1 MQLPK
6 LLTNEKL
13 KKGEFPF
20 GRNKNMLALRYQDKR
35 EIYML
40 STMHQLTLLMFVG
53 QTDAKIT

>member
-20 GRNKNMLALRYQDKR
+20 RRNKNMLALRYQDKR

-40 STMHQLTLLMFVG
+40 STMHQLTPLMVVG